1 LRPSHANTGADRA
14 LDFGIASTGD
24 VIRFIGV
31 VLAETKAPHGPI
43 HAVT

>member
-1 LRPSHANTGADRA
+1 MPTPVQTA

-31 VLAETKAPHGPI
+31 VLAERKAPHGPI
-43 HAVT
+43 HTVT